1 MSFDI
6 FTIGHS
12 NHEFINFGH
21 LLNSASIDMIVD
33 VRSSPFSRMHPQFN
47 KEALSSSLKT
57 LQIGYLFM
65 GDALGGRSSD
75 PGDFRDGHVVYQRLA
90 EKEIFSQGI
99 DRVFKGT
106 KKFKIVLLCSEKE
119 PLDCHRTLLVSRA
132 LADKGLCVGHILATG
147 EVEAHETSLVRLLK
161 LHKLQEPDLF
171 GDADARL
178 SDAINLQEA
187 KVSYS
192 YPKSSIDSEVFN

>member
-1 MSFDI
+1 VSFDI

-12 NHEFINFGH
+12 NHEFIDFGE
-21 LLNSASIDMIVD
+21 LLNSASIDMVVD
-33 VRSSPFSRMHPQFN
+33 VRSSPFSRMYPQFN
-47 KEALSSSLKT
+47 KEAFSSSLKT

-65 GDALGGRSSD
+65 GDFLGGRSSD

-90 EKEIFSQGI
+90 EKDIFSQGI
-99 DRVFKGT
+99 DRLLAGI

-132 LADKGLCVGHILATG
+132 LADNGLSVGHILATG
-147 EVEAHETSLVRLLK
+147 EVESHDTSLARLLK

-171 GDADARL
+171 GNADARL
-178 SDAINLQEA
+178 SEAINLQEA
-187 KVSYS
+187 KVAYS
-192 YPKSSIDSEVFN
+192 LPKTSIESEVFE